1 MVCDGTPLYGDEGL
15 ESFTPC
21 NIFETK
27 PIKEDCYEHEVDRY
41 SQGHDAI
48 SLISDNDGDDNYWTF
63 TENPIHETSGN
74 LVESPIYD
82 TSREGSVDL
91 ETLGNFCMEDEHS
104 EFSYDHSEPY
114 NSETHTSISN
124 EDPEK

>member
-1 MVCDGTPLYGDEGL
+1 MWAGL

-27 PIKEDCYEHEVDRY
+27 PIEEDCYEHEVDRY
-41 SQGHDAI
+41 SQGHEVVNEYY
-48 SLISDNDGDDNYWTF
+48 LISDNDGHDNYWTF
-63 TENPIHETSGN
+63 IENPIHETFGN

-91 ETLGNFCMEDEHS
+91 ETLGNLGRIIQK
-104 EFSYDHSEPY
+104 
-114 NSETHTSISN
+114 HTQVSIM
-124 EDPEK
+124 KIR